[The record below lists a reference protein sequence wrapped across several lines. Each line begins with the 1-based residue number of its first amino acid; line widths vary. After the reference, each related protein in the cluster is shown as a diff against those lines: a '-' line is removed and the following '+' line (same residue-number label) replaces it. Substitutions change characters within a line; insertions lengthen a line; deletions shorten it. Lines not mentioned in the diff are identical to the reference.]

1 MPQIDIGLV
10 FSILKWFAYGAILVY
25 VFAAIGL
32 TMLSA
37 RLGMR
42 GGWMAWVPILNLYLL
57 CRMARSSA
65 AWILP
70 ALIPVI
76 GLAALSYLGG
86 RVASRLRRPVIV
98 GVMFGMPFIGA
109 LLPIALALGSDELP
123 DGAADSEPTKRPIVA
138 GAMSIAVVTAVAIL
152 VALGFWTT
160 GRLTQAKAQS
170 GKMVAA
176 SLPAHTAS
184 TLTEFPIDTATA
196 NPVRPTN
203 VITQSF
209 AKPLPGTRATEQ
221 PLQAVKIAA
230 KQLPP
235 WMPPASLPAAAES
248 VAAADYVSA
257 DASLQPVSVV
267 TLMMRPDQ
275 SGTHASSSSEAFLAP
290 PSSATLA
297 KSEPGARATG
307 IEVKNSDGDVYRGYR
322 VSGGESTH
330 YAVNKVGTDI
340 VIVISAS
347 DTAGAVTADRLARN
361 LGVGD
366 GLLDDSD
373 YAGAFGELPPAIGD
387 AAWEDIQT
395 YTEADIEKMVRTV
408 EQETARMSA
417 EDRNG
422 EMAPFLP
429 LIKQIR
435 TIAPNRVGI
444 GTHVIGPQGYA
455 AAIASYSNSRSAW
468 LAFSVLDMAKKIVP
482 IPADAGIVIRA
493 VTIGAASGYFVS
505 QSDAGFGYVLR
516 NGNTIVGLAAG
527 KGMNEA
533 ALTRWAES
541 YLAKK

>member
-1 MPQIDIGLV
+1 
-10 FSILKWFAYGAILVY
+10 
-25 VFAAIGL
+25 
-32 TMLSA
+32 
-37 RLGMR
+37 
-42 GGWMAWVPILNLYLL
+42 MAWVPILNLYLL

-70 ALIPVI
+70 ALIPI
-76 GLAALSYLGG
+76 LGLAALSYLGA
-86 RVASRLRRPVIV
+86 RVARRVGRPAIV
-98 GVMFGMPFIGA
+98 GVMFGVPFVGA
-109 LLPIALALGSDELP
+109 LLPIPLALGSDALP
-123 DGAADSEPTKRPIVA
+123 DGAADTTPTKRPIVA
-138 GAMSIAVVTAVAIL
+138 GAMSVAVVTGLAVLA
-152 VALGFWTT
+152 AAGFWVT
-160 GRLTQAKAQS
+160 GRLTQAPAPT

-184 TLTEFPIDTATA
+184 TLTEFPIDTATT
-196 NPVRPTN
+196 NPVKPTN

-209 AKPLPGTRATEQ
+209 AKPLPGARAAEQ
-221 PLQAVKIAA
+221 VKIAA

-235 WMPPASLPAAAES
+235 WIPPASLPAAAES
-248 VAAADYVSA
+248 VAAADYVSTDVSA
-257 DASLQPVSVV
+257 QPVSVV
-267 TLMMRPDQ
+267 TLMMRPEEGG
-275 SGTHASSSSEAFLAP
+275 SHASSGFLAP
-290 PSSATLA
+290 PSSAALA
-297 KSEPGARATG
+297 QAEPGARATG
-307 IEVKNSDGDVYRGYR
+307 IEVKNGEGDVYRGYR

-347 DTAGAVTADRLARN
+347 DAAGAATADRLARN

-373 YAGAFGELPPAIGD
+373 YAGAFGELPPAIDG
-387 AAWEDIQT
+387 AAWQDIQT
-395 YTEADIEKMVRTV
+395 FTQADIEKMVRTV

-435 TIAPNRVGI
+435 TVAPNRVGI
-444 GTHVIGPQGYA
+444 GTHVIGEQGYA
-455 AAIASYSNSRSAW
+455 AAIASYANSRSAW
-468 LAFSVLDMAKKIVP
+468 LAFSVLEMAKTIVP
-482 IPADAGIVIRA
+482 IPADAGIVIRP
-493 VTIGAASGYFVS
+493 VTIGRASGYFVS
-505 QSDAGFGYVLR
+505 QGDAGVGYVLR
-516 NGNTIVGLAAG
+516 NGSTIVGLAAG